1 MLQTVSF
8 VSIIASF
15 LLRKTFELNIKSAV
29 QQKVKFAYKEF
40 GNESIQNLLI
50 FVIKIIFKTSVEDY
64 ACSNVSKFVKIY
76 REMTLGCLSH

>member
-40 GNESIQNLLI
+40 GNESI
-50 FVIKIIFKTSVEDY
+50 
-64 ACSNVSKFVKIY
+64 
-76 REMTLGCLSH
+76 